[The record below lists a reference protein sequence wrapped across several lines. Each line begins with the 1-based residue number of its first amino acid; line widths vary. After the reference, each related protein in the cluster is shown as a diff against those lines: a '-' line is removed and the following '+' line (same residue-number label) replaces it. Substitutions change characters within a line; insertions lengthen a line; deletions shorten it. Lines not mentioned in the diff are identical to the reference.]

1 MITVKFYGYLSK
13 ITGAKSITT
22 QGSQVQDILRTI
34 FQDYLEIKEEFE
46 DGQINVVADSLSLS
60 FPKDYEKVV
69 EEELSLLPVIEGG
82 LQ

>member
-13 ITGAKSITT
+13 IAGTKSIITE
-22 QGSQVQDILRTI
+22 GSQVQDILLTI
-34 FQDYLEIKEEFE
+34 FRDYPEIKEEFE

-60 FPKDYEKVV
+60 FPKDNEKVV

>member
-1 MITVKFYGYLSK
+1 VITVKFYGYLSK
-13 ITGAKSITT
+13 IAGTKSIITE
-22 QGSQVQDILRTI
+22 GSQVQDILLTI
-34 FQDYLEIKEEFE
+34 FRDYPEIKEEFE

-60 FPKDYEKVV
+60 FPKDNEKIV